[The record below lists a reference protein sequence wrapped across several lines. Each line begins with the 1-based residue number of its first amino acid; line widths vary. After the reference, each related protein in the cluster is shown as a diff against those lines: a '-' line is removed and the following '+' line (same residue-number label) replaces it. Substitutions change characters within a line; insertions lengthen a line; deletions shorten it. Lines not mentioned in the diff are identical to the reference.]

1 MCRHFAFLMVIL
13 TNLQVCMFQLP
24 PNATEEV
31 IGGASYQNVTRLY
44 ENILIGYDRRVK
56 PRKKQ
61 TDFVTVNFLFRILGI
76 TEFDTASQKLSI
88 LGFFYFQWRDDMLSW
103 EPKSY
108 GGIKVAKLPLKDIWS
123 LGMMFMRDLQGTG
136 VIGDDREGVILANT
150 GDATWTPAGILNVIC
165 DVKTKF
171 YPFDRQSCVMSIYA
185 ADASSS
191 EIRLLPSGE
200 GVGLE
205 GYQPNSEWNLVNVRV
220 ENVSMSGAYFY
231 EFIFDLE
238 RRTEFL
244 IYTVVSPLVLL
255 SILNVGIFII
265 PIDSG
270 EKGSI
275 AVTLFLSYG
284 IFVTAIKD
292 ELPHNSVDVSHFLIY
307 IQLLLIYSVFTV
319 LYCFVESWVFSV
331 RADDTVTR
339 CCFKKKQIEHQATP
353 NILKTISSK
362 FKHENVDGLAT
373 SSTAFTDSGNGTEI
387 GNTVTWRKLLRWID
401 ISVMLISVCVVSMA
415 TSVFF
420 YNLSCRSTF

>member
-1 MCRHFAFLMVIL
+1 
-13 TNLQVCMFQLP
+13 MFQLP
-24 PNATEEV
+24 PNATEGVNGE
-31 IGGASYQNVTRLY
+31 ASYRNVTRLY
-44 ENILIGYDRRVK
+44 ENILIGYDKRVK
-56 PRKKQ
+56 PRMKQ
-61 TDFVTVNFLFRILGI
+61 ADFVTVNFLFRILGI

-103 EPKSY
+103 KPESY
-108 GGIKVAKLPLKDIWS
+108 GGLKVAKLPLKDIWS
-123 LGMMFMRDLQGTG
+123 PGMMFMRDLQGTG
-136 VIGDDREGVILANT
+136 VIGDDREGVIFANT
-150 GDATWTPAGILNVIC
+150 GDATWTPAGIFNVIC

-171 YPFDRQSCVMSIYA
+171 YPFDRQYCVMSIYA

-191 EIRLLPSGE
+191 EIRLLPSGD

-205 GYQPNSEWNLVNVRV
+205 GYQPNSEWNLVNARV

-244 IYTVVSPLVLL
+244 LYTVVSPLVLL

-292 ELPHNSVDVSHFLIY
+292 ELPHNSVDVSYFLIY

-353 NILKTISSK
+353 NISKTISSK
-362 FKHENVDGLAT
+362 FKHETADGLAT
-373 SSTAFTDSGNGTEI
+373 SSTALTDSGNGTEI
-387 GNTVTWRKLLRWID
+387 GNSVTWRKLLRWID
-401 ISVMLISVCVVSMA
+401 LSVMLISVCVVSIA

-420 YNLSCRSTF
+420 YNLSCRSTL